1 MTRNFVSAAEL
12 MARVLGMPDHG
23 FGVIDHPVSSASNDE
38 LKERALTT
46 LADIRRLI
54 LLDQTA

>member
-23 FGVIDHPVSSASNDE
+23 FGVIEHPVSSASNDE
-38 LKERALTT
+38 LKERALIT

-54 LLDQTA
+54 LKPA